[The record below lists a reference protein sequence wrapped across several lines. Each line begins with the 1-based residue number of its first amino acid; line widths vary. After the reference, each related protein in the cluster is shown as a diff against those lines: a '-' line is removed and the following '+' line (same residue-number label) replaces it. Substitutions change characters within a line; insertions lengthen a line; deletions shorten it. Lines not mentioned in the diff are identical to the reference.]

1 MSITMNAPRLRYD
14 RIIWVVFLL
23 IIGVIWMRA
32 VSARKVADVAKLQVD
47 VDPIEGENKLITEEN
62 VRNLLHKSFGSSI
75 EKTQTSALELDRMEQ
90 KVEEDPFVKNA
101 DVFIDQRNQLRV
113 NIEQRSPV
121 LRIMDVNGGNYYLDF
136 EGKKIPVSEHYTAR
150 VLVATGKIP
159 PYAPEFFKK
168 RNNTLKDVFSIA
180 QRIMEDDFFNHF
192 IQQIHVSSNGD
203 IMMTP
208 LIGDQVIILGTA
220 RKLDDKLN
228 RLRIFYKEAIPH
240 EGWRKYSTIN
250 LKYSGQIVCKK

>member
-47 VDPIEGENKLITEEN
+47 VDPIEGTNKLITEEN

-121 LRIMDVNGGNYYLDF
+121 LRIMDVNGGNYYLDI

-150 VLVATGKIP
+150 VLVATGKMP
-159 PYAPEFFKK
+159 PYSPDFLKK
-168 RNNTLKDVFSIA
+168 RSNTLKDVFTIA
-180 QRIMEDDFFNHF
+180 QRIMEDDFFSHF